1 MAKRRRGMIIKNTN
15 VRAVE
20 IAMGSRTL
28 RLDPGTEEAVTA
40 EEVRDA
46 TLREYLQV
54 RAISIVRPT
63 TEAEEQ
69 ALLERLESDQ
79 PADPR

>member
-1 MAKRRRGMIIKNTN
+1 MIIKNTN